1 MPNHDSKTDVI
12 LNSLAE
18 GVITV
23 DKEFKITF
31 INGAAEKLT
40 GFSREQVIGQFCKNV
55 FKSEFCLSNCP
66 IAQVLKNG
74 KSIFDLDTSINCVNT
89 QPIRIRLNASVL
101 KDENEIP
108 TGGVITFRDI
118 SLFKQVEDIIKAES
132 QFHGLIGKNKV
143 MKEIYQL
150 IMEIADSDAH
160 VLILGETGT
169 GKELIAN
176 AVQATSKRKKDSFV
190 KINCSVIPQ
199 NLLASELF
207 GHAKGAFTDAKSDRI
222 GRFELANNGTIFL
235 DEIAEMPLQMQ
246 SQILRVIQEG
256 TFERLGESSTRKT
269 DVRIIAATNINL
281 ENAISNGKF
290 RRDLY
295 YRLSVLPIEVPPL
308 RKRKDDIPLLV
319 DYFIRKF
326 SLAYSKKIVGIES
339 NALDILIS
347 FDWPGNVREL
357 ENSIEFAVIKCK
369 CENCFLNIQTLPA
382 RITSKSLNTKEYNMN
397 GDAAEYSNSQLIGL
411 LNSHKW
417 NKTKVAEILGV
428 DRTTLW
434 RRLKS
439 LGIE

>member
-1 MPNHDSKTDVI
+1 MQNHDSKTDII

-40 GFSREQVIGQFCKNV
+40 GFSKEQVIGQFCKNV

-89 QPIRIRLNASVL
+89 QSIRIRLNAAIL

-132 QFHGLIGKNKV
+132 QFHGLIGKNKA

-176 AVQATSKRKKDSFV
+176 AVQATSKRKKESFV

-281 ENAISNGKF
+281 ENAISEGKF
-290 RRDLY
+290 RRDLF

-326 SLAYSKKIVGIES
+326 SLAYSKKIAGIES
-339 NALDILIS
+339 NALDMLIN

-357 ENSIEFAVIKCK
+357 ENSIEYAIIKCK
-369 CENCFLNIQTLPA
+369 GDNCFLNAQTLPA
-382 RITSKSLNTKEYNMN
+382 RITSKTSNNKETIKN
-397 GDAAEYSNSQLIGL
+397 GDTAEYSNSHLIQL

-417 NKTKVAEILGV
+417 NKTKVAEVLGV

>member
-1 MPNHDSKTDVI
+1 MPNNDSNTDVI
-12 LNSLAE
+12 LNSIAE

-31 INGAAEKLT
+31 INEAAEKLT
-40 GFSREQVIGQFCKNV
+40 GFKREQVIGQFCKGV

-89 QPIRIRLNASVL
+89 QSIPIRLNAAVL
-101 KDENEIP
+101 KDENNIP

-132 QFHGLIGKNKV
+132 QFHGIVGKNKS

-150 IMEIADSDAH
+150 IMEISDSDAH
-160 VLILGETGT
+160 VLITGETGT

-176 AVQATSKRKKDSFV
+176 AIQATSKRKNEKFV
-190 KINCSVIPQ
+190 KINCSVIPH

-207 GHAKGAFTDAKSDRI
+207 GHAKGSFTDAKSDRV

-235 DEIAEMPLQMQ
+235 DEIGEMTLQMQ
-246 SQILRVIQEG
+246 TQILRVIQEG
-256 TFERLGESSTRKT
+256 TFERLGESITRKT

-281 ENAISNGKF
+281 EEAISDGKF

-295 YRLSVLPIEVPPL
+295 YRLSVLPIELPPL
-308 RKRKDDIPLLV
+308 RKRKDDIPLLI
-319 DYFIRKF
+319 DYFIKKF
-326 SLAYSKKIVGIES
+326 SFVYKKNITGIED
-339 NALDILIS
+339 NALDLLTNWQWS
-347 FDWPGNVREL
+347 GNVREL
-357 ENSIEFAVIKCK
+357 ENSIEYAIIKSK
-369 CENCFLNIQTLPA
+369 SEMSLSLQNLPA
-382 RITSKSLNTKEYNMN
+382 RIKEKAGYLKNDIRGSNHIDYNN
-397 GDAAEYSNSQLIGL
+397 ANLIEL
-411 LNSHKW
+411 LNNHKW

>member
-1 MPNHDSKTDVI
+1 MPNNDSNTDVI
-12 LNSLAE
+12 LNSIAE

-31 INGAAEKLT
+31 INEAAEKLT
-40 GFSREQVIGQFCKNV
+40 GFKREEVIGQFCKGV

-89 QPIRIRLNASVL
+89 QSIPIRLNAAVL
-101 KDENEIP
+101 KDENNIP

-132 QFHGLIGKNKV
+132 QFHGIVGKNKS

-150 IMEIADSDAH
+150 IMEISDSDAH
-160 VLILGETGT
+160 VLITGETGT

-176 AVQATSKRKKDSFV
+176 AIQATSKRKNEKFV
-190 KINCSVIPQ
+190 KINCSVIPH

-207 GHAKGAFTDAKSDRI
+207 GHAKGSFTDAKSDRV

-235 DEIAEMPLQMQ
+235 DEIGEMTLQMQ
-246 SQILRVIQEG
+246 TQILRVIQEG
-256 TFERLGESSTRKT
+256 TFERLGESITRKT

-281 ENAISNGKF
+281 EEAISDGKF

-295 YRLSVLPIEVPPL
+295 YRLSVLPIELPPL
-308 RKRKDDIPLLV
+308 RKRKDDIPLLI
-319 DYFIRKF
+319 DYFIKKF
-326 SLAYSKKIVGIES
+326 SFVYKKNITGIED
-339 NALDILIS
+339 NALDLLTNWQWS
-347 FDWPGNVREL
+347 GNVREL
-357 ENSIEFAVIKCK
+357 ENSIEYAIIKSK
-369 CENCFLNIQTLPA
+369 SEMNLSTQNMPA
-382 RITSKSLNTKEYNMN
+382 RIKEKAGYLKNDIRGSNPIDYNNANLIELLNT
-397 GDAAEYSNSQLIGL
+397 
-411 LNSHKW
+411 HKW

>member
-1 MPNHDSKTDVI
+1 MPNHDSRTDVI
-12 LNSLAE
+12 LNSIAE

-23 DKEFKITF
+23 DKEFRITF
-31 INGAAEKLT
+31 INEAGEKLT
-40 GFSREQVIGQFCKNV
+40 GFQKEEVIGQFCKSV

-74 KSIFDLDTSINCVNT
+74 KSIFDLDTSINCVST
-89 QPIRIRLNASVL
+89 HSIPIRLNAAVM
-101 KDENEIP
+101 KDENNIP

-132 QFHGLIGKNKV
+132 QYHGMVGKNKV
-143 MKEIYQL
+143 LKEIYEL
-150 IMEIADSDAH
+150 IMEISDSDAH
-160 VLILGETGT
+160 VLITGETGT
-169 GKELIAN
+169 GKELVAN
-176 AVQATSKRKKDSFV
+176 AIQATSKRKNQNFV
-190 KINCSVIPQ
+190 KINCSVIPP

-222 GRFELANNGTIFL
+222 GRFELADKGTIFL

-246 SQILRVIQEG
+246 TQILRVIQEG
-256 TFERLGESSTRKT
+256 TFERLGESITRKT
-269 DVRIIAATNINL
+269 DVRIITATNINL
-281 ENAISNGKF
+281 EDAIAEGKF

-326 SLAYSKKIVGIES
+326 AFVYKKKILGIDES
-339 NALDILIS
+339 ALDVLINWT
-347 FDWPGNVREL
+347 WPGNVREL
-357 ENSIEFAVIKCK
+357 ENALEYAIIKSKNETYLNVHDLPTRIKDKAGNNKSENKNHNIEEHDNTQLV
-369 CENCFLNIQTLPA
+369 ELLNI
-382 RITSKSLNTKEYNMN
+382 
-397 GDAAEYSNSQLIGL
+397 
-411 LNSHKW
+411 HKW

>member
-1 MPNHDSKTDVI
+1 MQNTDSRTDVI

-31 INGAAEKLT
+31 INAAAEQLT
-40 GFSREQVIGQFCKNV
+40 GFKKDEVIGKFCKGV
-55 FKSEFCLSNCP
+55 FKSEFCFSNCP

-74 KSIFDLDTSINCVNT
+74 KSVFDLDTFINCNNNQVL
-89 QPIRIRLNASVL
+89 PIRLNAAVL
-101 KDENEIP
+101 RDKNGVP

-118 SLFKQVEDIIKAES
+118 SLFKQVEDLIKAES
-132 QFHGLIGKNKV
+132 QFYGIVGKNKA

-160 VLILGETGT
+160 VLIMGETGT

-176 AVQATSKRKKDSFV
+176 AIQATSHRNKESFV

-222 GRFELANNGTIFL
+222 GRFELANKGTIFL
-235 DEIAEMPLQMQ
+235 DEISEMTLQMQ

-256 TFERLGESSTRKT
+256 TFERLGESITRST

-281 ENAISNGKF
+281 EEAISQGKF

-308 RKRKDDIPLLV
+308 RKRRDDIPLLV

-326 SLAYSKKIVGIES
+326 SFIYKKKLLGIEED
-339 NALDILIS
+339 ALDSLVNWN
-347 FDWPGNVREL
+347 WPGNVREL
-357 ENSIEFAVIKCK
+357 ENAIEYAVIKNK
-369 CENCFLNIQTLPA
+369 GNSHIKIQNLPLRFLSHSNYHKDEAKKI
-382 RITSKSLNTKEYNMN
+382 
-397 GDAAEYSNSQLIGL
+397 DFAESSSSQLIEL
-411 LNSHKW
+411 LNNHKW
-417 NKTKVAEILGV
+417 NKTKVAEILGI

>member
-1 MPNHDSKTDVI
+1 MPNNDSRTDVI
-12 LNSLAE
+12 LNSIAE

-31 INGAAEKLT
+31 INEAAEKLT
-40 GFSREQVIGQFCKNV
+40 GFQREQVIGQFCKGV

-74 KSIFDLDTSINCVNT
+74 KNIFDLDTSINCVNT
-89 QPIRIRLNASVL
+89 QSIPIRLNAAVL
-101 KDENEIP
+101 KDENNIP

-132 QFHGLIGKNKV
+132 QFHGIVGKNKS

-150 IMEIADSDAH
+150 IMEISDSDAH
-160 VLILGETGT
+160 VLITGETGT
-169 GKELIAN
+169 GKELVAN
-176 AVQATSKRKKDSFV
+176 AIQATSKRSKENFV
-190 KINCSVIPQ
+190 KINCSVIPH

-207 GHAKGAFTDAKSDRI
+207 GHAKGSFTDAKSDRI

-235 DEIAEMPLQMQ
+235 DEIGEMTLQMQ
-246 SQILRVIQEG
+246 TQILRVIQEG
-256 TFERLGESSTRKT
+256 TFERLGESITRKT

-281 ENAISNGKF
+281 EDAIVQGKF
-290 RRDLY
+290 RRDLF
-295 YRLSVLPIEVPPL
+295 YRLSVLPIEVSPL

-319 DYFIRKF
+319 DYFIKKF
-326 SLAYSKKIVGIES
+326 SFVYKKTIKGIEDT
-339 NALDILIS
+339 ALDLLVKWQWS
-347 FDWPGNVREL
+347 GNVREL
-357 ENSIEFAVIKCK
+357 ENSIEYAIIKSK
-369 CENCFLNIQTLPA
+369 GETNLSIQNLPV
-382 RITSKSLNTKEYNMN
+382 RIRDKASYMKNEIKSSNSIEHNNTNLIELLNT
-397 GDAAEYSNSQLIGL
+397 
-411 LNSHKW
+411 HKW

-428 DRTTLW
+428 DRSTLW

>member
-1 MPNHDSKTDVI
+1 MTNNDSRTDVI
-12 LNSLAE
+12 LNSIAE

-23 DKEFKITF
+23 DKEFRITF

-40 GFSREQVIGQFCKNV
+40 GFQKDEVVGQFCKSV

-74 KSIFDLDTSINCVNT
+74 KNIFDLDTSINCVNT
-89 QPIRIRLNASVL
+89 QSIPIRLNAAVL
-101 KDENEIP
+101 KDENNIP

-132 QFHGLIGKNKV
+132 QFHGIVGKNKS

-150 IMEIADSDAH
+150 IMEISDSDAH
-160 VLILGETGT
+160 VLITGETGT
-169 GKELIAN
+169 GKELVAN
-176 AVQATSKRKKDSFV
+176 AIQATSKRSKESFV
-190 KINCSVIPQ
+190 KINCSVIPH

-207 GHAKGAFTDAKSDRI
+207 GHAKGSFTDAKSDRI

-235 DEIAEMPLQMQ
+235 DEIGEMTLQMQ
-246 SQILRVIQEG
+246 TQILRVIQEG
-256 TFERLGESSTRKT
+256 TFERLGESITRKT

-281 ENAISNGKF
+281 EDAIVQGKF
-290 RRDLY
+290 RRDLF

-308 RKRKDDIPLLV
+308 RKRKDDIPILI
-319 DYFIRKF
+319 DYFIKKF
-326 SLAYSKKIVGIES
+326 SFVYKKTIQGIED
-339 NALDILIS
+339 NALDLLVNWQWS
-347 FDWPGNVREL
+347 GNVREL
-357 ENSIEFAVIKCK
+357 ENSIEYAIIK
-369 CENCFLNIQTLPA
+369 
-382 RITSKSLNTKEYNMN
+382 SKSENNLSIQNLPVRIKDKAGYLKNEIKSRNSFEHNNTNLIELLNT
-397 GDAAEYSNSQLIGL
+397 
-411 LNSHKW
+411 HKW

-428 DRTTLW
+428 DRSTLW